1 MARGSSL
8 RPKPG
13 WDGAI
18 SVKDRASSSITRSVD
33 LMPIAGCSSSKGRPV
48 PRLMSSMRTPAISVH
63 LFAVSMRANMV
74 GIPWAASVR
83 LDVGGLDQFSILL
96 DLSPEEGIELG

>member
-33 LMPIAGCSSSKGRPV
+33 LMPIAGCSSSQGRPV
-48 PRLMSSMRTPAISVH
+48 PRLMRSMRTPAISVK
-63 LFAVSMRANMV
+63 LFAVSMRSSMG
-74 GIPWAASVR
+74 GITWPASVR

-96 DLSPEEGIELG
+96 DLSAEEDIEFG